1 MDTCF
6 ENETKAW
13 QEKHIDEIFQ
23 KEIMAD
29 LKEKFEKI
37 HRTLHLIKD
46 NLKGFKTP
54 FDVDNKISR
63 ALTSGFIPS
72 GAGFFA
78 SVVLY
83 RIVTVPAVFVT
94 VATVG
99 VLTGLV
105 LAGLETLEVV
115 DDFETVCINAFKA
128 RVKVF
133 TVDEIKRN
141 LRKAYFE
148 RIQKIIETFLE
159 GDLKQEIARINDN
172 ISRMRDEKDLYK
184 LKEETLSSLQSTVIQ
199 KTERLRQIER
209 IDITTK

>member
-1 MDTCF
+1 M
-6 ENETKAW
+6 
-13 QEKHIDEIFQ
+13 
-23 KEIMAD
+23 
-29 LKEKFEKI
+29 
-37 HRTLHLIKD
+37 
-46 NLKGFKTP
+46 
-54 FDVDNKISR
+54 
-63 ALTSGFIPS
+63 
-72 GAGFFA
+72 
-78 SVVLY
+78 
-83 RIVTVPAVFVT
+83 PAVFVT

-115 DDFETVCINAFKA
+115 DDLETVCINAFKA

>member
-1 MDTCF
+1 
-6 ENETKAW
+6 
-13 QEKHIDEIFQ
+13 
-23 KEIMAD
+23 MAD
-29 LKEKFEKI
+29 LMEKFGKI

-63 ALTSGFIPS
+63 AITSGVIPS
-72 GAGFFA
+72 GAGFVA
-78 SVVLY
+78 SGFLY
-83 RIVTVPAVFVT
+83 RIATMPAVSAT

-99 VLTGLV
+99 VLTRLFM
-105 LAGLETLEVV
+105 AGLEKLEVV
-115 DDFETVCINAFKA
+115 DDFDTVCIKAFKA

-148 RIQKIIETFLE
+148 RIKKIIETFLE
-159 GDLKQEIARINDN
+159 GNLKREIARINDN
-172 ISRMRDEKDLYK
+172 ISRMKYEKDLFK

-199 KTERLRQIER
+199 KIERLQQIKR
-209 IDITTK
+209 IYITTK